1 MAKTNI
7 YLWLKGI
14 DGESLDTG
22 LTKSRLGP
30 PNHQGWIE
38 IDSVGWSATND
49 ASYKIGDPGKAKGGK
64 SQAQIGNI
72 TVTKPCDLSSVA
84 LMRNCVLGSGIG
96 SGIISFMKLDG
107 ETRVEYFRIEL
118 KKIMV
123 SSVGYQGASEDW
135 KETVVL
141 KFTEFKEFYTLQT
154 NSGLPGGGGDF
165 GWDSETQ
172 TPT

>member
-1 MAKTNI
+1 
-7 YLWLKGI
+7 
-14 DGESLDTG
+14 
-22 LTKSRLGP
+22 
-30 PNHQGWIE
+30 
-38 IDSVGWSATND
+38 
-49 ASYKIGDPGKAKGGK
+49 
-64 SQAQIGNI
+64 
-72 TVTKPCDLSSVA
+72 
-84 LMRNCVLGSGIG
+84 MRNCVLGSGIG
-96 SGIISFMKLDG
+96 SEIISFMKLDG
-107 ETRVEYFRIEL
+107 EARVEYFRIEL

-154 NSGLPGGGGDF
+154 NLPGLPGGGGDF